1 MMSLKIIPVILS
13 GGAGT
18 RLWPLSRRLRP
29 KQFLELASSR
39 SLFADTLARVRGDQF
54 ADPVIICNE
63 DHRFLVAE
71 EFRQVEMDYQSI
83 VLEPVAR
90 NTAPAIAVAAAM
102 IAAVNPD
109 SLMLVLPSDHV
120 IGDVRA
126 FLSAVDTAARAAEDQ
141 SLVTFGIDPT
151 GPETGYGYIQTG
163 ASLENLNG
171 CSRISRFVE
180 KPDAETAAAYLA
192 SGDYV
197 WNSGMFMFS
206 AGAYLQELDRFYPE
220 MVLACKE
227 AVQGG
232 ETDLTFFRLN
242 TEAFSKSPSVSV
254 DYAVMEK
261 TGRAV
266 VVRADMGWSDVGAWS
281 ALSDLGTPDDAGNVV
296 GGDVLLH
303 DTQNSYVRSERPLV
317 TAVGV
322 ENLVI
327 VATDDAVLVVPK
339 DRAQDVRHIVERL
352 RSSERSEHE
361 SHTRVYRPWGHYQ
374 NLDHGPGFLVKQI
387 VVKPGAKLSLQYH
400 DHRAEHWVVVEGEAR
415 VTNGDDILTLKSN
428 QSTYIPVGVRHRLE
442 NPSSEPLRLI
452 EVQSGDY
459 IGEDD
464 IVRLEDD
471 FGRSK

>member
-1 MMSLKIIPVILS
+1 MTSRKLIPVILS

-54 ADPVIICNE
+54 VDPIIICNE

-71 EFRQVEMDYQSI
+71 EFRQIEMDFQSI

-90 NTAPAIAVAAAM
+90 NTAPAIAAAATR
-102 IAAVNPD
+102 IAAEDPD
-109 SLMLVLPSDHV
+109 ALMLVLPSDHV
-120 IGDVRA
+120 IGNVSA
-126 FLSAVDTAARAAEDQ
+126 FHHAVENAAKAAKNN

-163 ASLENLNG
+163 ASLENLPD
-171 CSRISRFVE
+171 CSKISRFVE
-180 KPDAETAAAYLA
+180 KPDAATASSYLT

-197 WNSGMFMFS
+197 WNSGMFLFS
-206 AGAYLQELDRFYPE
+206 AEAYLQELERFHPE

-227 AVQGG
+227 AVEGG

-242 TEAFSKSPSVSV
+242 AEAFANSPSISV

-261 TGRAV
+261 TERAV

-281 ALSDLGTPDDAGNVV
+281 ALSELGTPDDAGNVT

-317 TAVGV
+317 AAVGV
-322 ENLVI
+322 EDLVI
-327 VATDDAVLVVPK
+327 VATDDAVLVAPK
-339 DRAQDVRHIVERL
+339 DRAQDVRYIVERL
-352 RSSERSEHE
+352 RASERSEHE

-400 DHRAEHWVVVEGEAR
+400 HHRAEHWVVVEGEAR
-415 VTNGDDILTLKSN
+415 VTNGDETLILKSN
-428 QSTYIPVGVRHRLE
+428 QSTYIPVGARHRLE
-442 NPSSEPLRLI
+442 NPSTEPLRLI